1 MLWSIFCGS
10 LILQGQGLLV
20 WTGLVSSWLFS
31 TSVSYNSGLDSHGVC
46 AWCALELGGIEEA
59 RLQVAMHFRVG
70 NAEDPANRLGCGVNP
85 ESYHSLIPLLLPTCD
100 SCLFPYVCFSFLSVF
115 FSPYVCFS
123 CYLTPFVSF
132 SGFDFPFKWRYYLK
146 KIYSM
151 N

>member
-115 FSPYVCFS
+115 FPPMFAFLVIWLHSSHFLV
-123 CYLTPFVSF
+123 LT
-132 SGFDFPFKWRYYLK
+132 FPLKWRYYLK
-146 KIYSM
+146 KIYAM